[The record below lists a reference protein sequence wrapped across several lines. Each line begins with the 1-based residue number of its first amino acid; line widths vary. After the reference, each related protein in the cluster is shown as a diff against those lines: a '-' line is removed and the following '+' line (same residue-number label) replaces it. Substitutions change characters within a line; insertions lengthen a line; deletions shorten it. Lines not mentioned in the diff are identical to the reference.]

1 MTTWDAAVKAILT
14 KNILPL
20 TDVMGGGQSF
30 RDKYI
35 WNLPIDDLFRANIE
49 GVTKLY
55 NKHSVD

>member
-1 MTTWDAAVKAILT
+1 M
-14 KNILPL
+14 
-20 TDVMGGGQSF
+20 GGQSF

-55 NKHSVD
+55 NKHSVDKKKNLDMESCIELVEDL